1 MKLNSSGVIV
11 SILILII
18 MMLLCHAMNFFY
30 PKNKFED
37 VDTKI
42 INERKKQKNNNN
54 QTKKTDYNQIY
65 YSNESDSSEK
75 KLCNDR
81 DQPEIPCNIIKKC
94 DPIPTPIQKTGLD
107 SLSNSE
113 IAVLYKF
120 AYEASAR
127 EILTRTLNDTQP
139 TTTQPTTTQPNLW
152 G

>member
-54 QTKKTDYNQIY
+54 
-65 YSNESDSSEK
+65 
-75 KLCNDR
+75 
-81 DQPEIPCNIIKKC
+81 
-94 DPIPTPIQKTGLD
+94 
-107 SLSNSE
+107 
-113 IAVLYKF
+113 
-120 AYEASAR
+120 
-127 EILTRTLNDTQP
+127 
-139 TTTQPTTTQPNLW
+139 
-152 G
+152 